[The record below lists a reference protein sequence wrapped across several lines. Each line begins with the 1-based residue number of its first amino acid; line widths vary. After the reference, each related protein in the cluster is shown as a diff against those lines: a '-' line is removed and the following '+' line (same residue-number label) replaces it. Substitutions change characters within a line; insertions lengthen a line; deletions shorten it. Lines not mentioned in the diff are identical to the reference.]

1 VIERRLTEP
10 GDDILSL
17 LASASIGEDSLSR
30 AELQNM
36 AVMLAF
42 AGVDTTRNQLG
53 LGLSMFMASPEQ
65 WEFLAADPSLDMAAS
80 NECMRTR
87 PTITWV
93 SREAIEDFEFK
104 GLEIKSGTTLHL
116 FSESAG
122 TDPAAFP
129 NAEFNITVPR
139 ERNFGFGA
147 GMHVCLGQMVAK
159 NDMAVAYRLLSQRI
173 KSPRIQGT
181 PVSLPD
187 SGNTGWV
194 YLPIAFE
201 KR

>member
-65 WEFLAADPSLDMAAS
+65 WEFLTADPSLDMAAS

-116 FSESAG
+116 FPKAL
-122 TDPAAFP
+122 
-129 NAEFNITVPR
+129 
-139 ERNFGFGA
+139 ERIRPPF
-147 GMHVCLGQMVAK
+147 QML
-159 NDMAVAYRLLSQRI
+159 NL
-173 KSPRIQGT
+173 T
-181 PVSLPD
+181 
-187 SGNTGWV
+187 
-194 YLPIAFE
+194 
-201 KR
+201 

>member
-1 VIERRLTEP
+1 
-10 GDDILSL
+10 
-17 LASASIGEDSLSR
+17 
-30 AELQNM
+30 M
-36 AVMLAF
+36 AIMLAF

-53 LGLSMFMASPEQ
+53 LGLSMFMDHPEQ
-65 WEFLAADPSLDMAAS
+65 WEHLAADPSLDMAAS

-93 SREAIEDFEFK
+93 SREAIEDFEFR
-104 GLEIKSGTTLHL
+104 GLEIKTGTTLHL

-122 TDPAAFP
+122 TDPSAFP
-129 NAEFNITVPR
+129 DAQFDITVTR

-173 KSPRIQGT
+173 KAPKVNGT

-187 SGNTGWV
+187 SGNTGWIH
-194 YLPIAFE
+194 LPIAFE